1 MMDLV
6 YIVKNDERND
16 DLKYSLRSMA
26 RFYPDYKIWIVG
38 YKPSWIQN
46 VEYIPVKQTGSKWKN
61 SVENIKAACQCEE
74 ISDDF
79 ILMNDDFFCIKP
91 LFSIDVVA
99 NMTLGSLNEAV
110 IKYKH
115 RTSPWHKAFSQVK
128 DLLKEIGVK
137 EPYYNYEAH
146 LPLQI
151 NRKKFLEVMALP
163 QVEEFMKTAKVLHKR
178 TLFKNYCKPSKAT
191 SIPIDVKLKQFS
203 DDSRERLK
211 VCGWISV
218 YDGQVKD
225 TRFGT
230 LKTLLNTNFSKR
242 CKYEVGFSE
251 NDIQLTKD
259 ITVSGRPNIPS
270 GTPYKKK
277 NFINY

>member
-1 MMDLV
+1 MDLV

-61 SVENIKAACQCEE
+61 SIKNIEIACMCED

-91 LFSIDVVA
+91 LFPIEVIA
-99 NMTLGSLNEAV
+99 NMTLGSLNSTV
-110 IKYKH
+110 LKH
-115 RTSPWHKAFSQVK
+115 NSHGSPWHRAFSQVR
-128 DLLKEIGVK
+128 DLLKEMKIP
-137 EPYYNYEAH
+137 EPYYDYEAH

-151 NRKKFLEVMALP
+151 NKQKFLEVINLP
-163 QVEEFMKTAKVLHKR
+163 EVQEFMKTPKVLHKR
-178 TLFKNYCKPSKAT
+178 TLYKCYHKPQKVT
-191 SIPIDVKLKQFS
+191 SIPMDIKLKQLV
-203 DDSRERLK
+203 DDSNEKIK
-211 VCGWISV
+211 VCGWLSV
-218 YDGQVKD
+218 YDKQVND
-225 TRFGT
+225 PRFSA
-230 LKTLLNTNFSKR
+230 LKRLLNVNFSKK
-242 CKYEVGFSE
+242 CKYEIGFVKS
-251 NDIQLTKD
+251 DIEPIKD
-259 ITVSGRPNIPS
+259 VDINGKPRIPK
-270 GTPYKKK
+270 GTPYKRN